1 MATQFNIQKAINL
14 LAKEQDSEIRWSFSH
29 NINNQTDLDNIN
41 VENDKA
47 FTFTFADVETRA
59 DELDTADNSKEDLK
73 ASAKAKLIAGEKL
86 TEEEANILVGV

>member
-29 NINNQTDLDNIN
+29 NIN